1 MRQIRLGVPFIRR
14 QLADFVVIA
23 THFKAIY
30 NYNHEINADYSLY
43 Q

>member
-1 MRQIRLGVPFIRR
+1 MRQIRLDVPFIRR

-23 THFKAIY
+23 THFKAI
-30 NYNHEINADYSLY
+30 NNCNHEMNMDYSLY